1 MNDTT
6 NLPATAPATEEKTS
20 TALTVQQRAAVA
32 LGSDKARVE
41 LRELLK
47 KSADIKEVKNKAGRE
62 ECHSAYMVLLKA
74 RTTIDGLGKAAR
86 EDAKNFQK
94 AVIAEAAELAAIT
107 EPEELR
113 LKALRDAW
121 DEARAAEKAE
131 AERIERERVSEI
143 HQRIEAIRSFIG
155 LALECRTSGKVNDLL
170 EKLNEGAHCTPGFA
184 EFEEHAMKVL
194 AETKDRLVQIRD
206 AKIEEEAERE
216 RVRQEQAAERER
228 LAAERAENERI
239 AAERKAEQDKR
250 DAEAQAQRDADA
262 AELKRQ
268 RDALAAENERV
279 NAERAALERKQRLQT
294 MADQKH
300 PNGAPMF
307 STTTFK
313 DNGDPIMLDPDGK
326 RSVFCDIDDSMDPP
340 AAAPAPAVHGDTSVQ
355 NPVANQ
361 RPSRKALITLVATTY
376 RVDPEVA
383 RNWLATSDFSTVKL

>member
-1 MNDTT
+1 MDTT
-6 NLPATAPATEEKTS
+6 TTELATAPAAKKKTS
-20 TALTVQQRAAVA
+20 TALTVQARAAVA

-41 LRELLK
+41 LLELLK

-113 LKALRDAW
+113 LKALRDSW
-121 DEARAAEKAE
+121 DEIEAAKKAKI
-131 AERIERERVSEI
+131 ERIERERVSEI
-143 HQRIEAIRSFIG
+143 HQRIEAIRSFVG

-194 AETKDRLVQIRD
+194 GETKDRLVAIRD
-206 AKIEEEAERE
+206 AKIEDETERE

-228 LAAERAENERI
+228 LATERAENDRI

-250 DAEAQAQRDADA
+250 DADAKAQRDADA
-262 AELKRQ
+262 TELQRQ

-279 NAERAALERKQRLQT
+279 SKARAELE
-294 MADQKH
+294 QK
-300 PNGAPMF
+300 
-307 STTTFK
+307 
-313 DNGDPIMLDPDGK
+313 
-326 RSVFCDIDDSMDPP
+326 
-340 AAAPAPAVHGDTSVQ
+340 AAATAPVQPDTVAEQ
-355 NPVANQ
+355 NARQAMPPLVASINPLFPT

-376 RVDPEVA
+376 RVDLGVA
-383 RNWLATSDFSTVKL
+383 RDWLVTSDFSTVQL